1 MKGLILKFVNLLG
14 SVKIN
19 RGLKYRLHYD
29 NKHVIPIRS
38 KRELCDSVCLPL
50 QKANI
55 HAYYFNAINT

>member
-38 KRELCDSVCLPL
+38 NRVLGDSVCLPL
-50 QKANI
+50 HK
-55 HAYYFNAINT
+55 AYYF